1 MKKLLSIAVLL
12 VSATMFA
19 NAQNVGSPSPTQP
32 LSVVI
37 KNVFDMNLSSSTTRS
52 FSFDLLTDYD
62 NGIEVLNANTIN
74 YKTNKAWKVSVKALT
89 SDFTGGAGTT
99 VMPSSV
105 IKVRKNGTTPY
116 VAVSSTD
123 QDLTT
128 GTRGASNFNIDYKA
142 TPGYSYEA
150 GTYAVTLQYTLTN
163 Q

>member
-1 MKKLLSIAVLL
+1 MKKLSLIAILL
-12 VSATMFA
+12 VSATFFA
-19 NAQNVGSPSPTQP
+19 NAQNVGSATPTQAV
-32 LSVVI
+32 SVVI
-37 KNVFDMNLSSSTTRS
+37 KNVFDMNLTSSTTRS
-52 FSFDLLTDYD
+52 FSFDALTDYD
-62 NGIEVLNANTIN
+62 NGLEVLNANTIN

-99 VMPSSV
+99 PMPASV
-105 IKVRKNGTTPY
+105 IKVRKTGTTPY
-116 VAVSSTD
+116 ISVSGAD